1 MKKVILSALSLF
13 AFGATAQN
21 LDNSLLWK
29 ISGNGLKAPS
39 YLFGTIH
46 VTCDAT
52 LDKSVLTAMDATQ
65 QLYME
70 LNMEDPNLQ
79 SQLMAGMMMPE
90 GKTMSKLVTEK
101 QFNELNKFLL
111 KNLGMSAMQIDSFKP
126 AFVSM
131 MLTFKLLDCPPKSI
145 ENELLLISQK
155 QNEEVFGLESV
166 QDQIAAFDKIP
177 YEVQMKQLMKS
188 VKDDMAQDK
197 AEFKKVM
204 EIYNSRDLEQ
214 IMKFMNETENDMYSD
229 NADVLLNERNNNW
242 IPKIEAAAKATPT
255 FFGVGAAHLAGDQ
268 GVIQLLRKKGYTV
281 EAVK

>member
-1 MKKVILSALSLF
+1 MKKIILGALSLF

-21 LDNSLLWK
+21 LENSLLWK

-52 LDKSVLTAMDATQ
+52 LDKSVLTALDATQ

-70 LNMEDPNLQ
+70 INMDDPNLQ
-79 SQLMAGMMMPE
+79 TQLMAGMMMPE
-90 GKTMSKLVTEK
+90 GKTMSKLVTEAQYK
-101 QFNELNKFLL
+101 KLNLFLL
-111 KNLGMSAMQIDSFKP
+111 KNMGMSAMQIDTFKP

-145 ENELLLISQK
+145 ENELLLVSQK

-177 YEVQMKQLMKS
+177 YEEQMKQLMKS
-188 VKDDMAQDK
+188 VNDDMAQDK

-214 IMKFMNETENDMYSD
+214 IMKFMNETENDMYSN
-229 NADVLLNERNNNW
+229 NADVLLNERNKNW
-242 IPKIEAAAKATPT
+242 IPKIEKAAISTPT
-255 FFGVGAAHLAGDQ
+255 FFGVGAAHLAGEQ
-268 GVIQLLRKKGYTV
+268 GVIMLLRAKGYTV